1 MSSNY
6 SACKCVVNCA
16 LKKNPQI
23 SCCGD
28 LLFFF
33 KRWEQKRITIVS
45 SPTKQVK
52 QALIPQNDAFLHS
65 LRLEIM

>member
-6 SACKCVVNCA
+6 SVCKCVVNSG
-16 LKKNPQI
+16 LKKTPQI
-23 SCCGD
+23 SSRGD
-28 LLFFF
+28 SFFFF

-52 QALIPQNDAFLHS
+52 QALIPQNDAFLYS